1 MRQNLRL
8 AKWKEAAGS
17 SEAASLFVRPQTRRR
32 FSLFFFSF
40 FFWEDTDDNDNQY
53 HHPLSLASFSTTTRG
68 HVLLLRHAWRDRCFE
83 SNRRFGRPRRH
94 EEPRVQRDAV

>member
-1 MRQNLRL
+1 MLLFYKTCTTTSNSEAHQMRQNLRL

-53 HHPLSLASFSTTTRG
+53 HHPLSLASFSTTT
-68 HVLLLRHAWRDRCFE
+68 
-83 SNRRFGRPRRH
+83 PY
-94 EEPRVQRDAV
+94 P